1 MLHLMTECCRIYLYF
16 RDLQQLRELSL
27 QRHVN
32 VLLLPLYNL
41 YEAASWHNQ
50 DAVAC
55 RSAD

>member
-32 VLLLPLYNL
+32 VLLLYNL